1 MWFLSASASLGAL
14 ALGEAGFHV
23 NTPVNTARLA
33 RLHTTNPVQQPQLSS
48 QPRASINC
56 QPAKQAVLDIQ
67 KSNYFRYPQSKLITD
82 CNHRRYPS
90 EKLLS

>member
-23 NTPVNTARLA
+23 NTPVDTARLA

-56 QPAKQAVLDIQ
+56 QPSRPSWTSRSQITLDIH
-67 KSNYFRYPQSKLITD
+67 S
-82 CNHRRYPS
+82 PS
-90 EKLLS
+90 L